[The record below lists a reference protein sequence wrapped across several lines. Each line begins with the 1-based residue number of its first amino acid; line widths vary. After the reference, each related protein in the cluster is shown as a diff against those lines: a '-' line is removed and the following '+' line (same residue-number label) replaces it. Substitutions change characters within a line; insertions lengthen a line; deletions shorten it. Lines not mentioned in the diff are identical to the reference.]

1 MNTKSFRTLAVIA
14 GLGLVVGIYG
24 MADRFLY
31 GHLHVGYGSYVP
43 WGLWVAFY
51 LFFVGLTAGA
61 FLITIM
67 TYVFGV
73 ERLEKV
79 GPLSAF
85 TVLVALVCEI
95 IFISLDLGHMF
106 RVYRFLVTPSFT
118 SLMTWFVI
126 FTTLMLIL
134 YALECFFLLR
144 NKLVSWSLEKRKGS
158 AIYKLLALS
167 KSSYTAHE
175 RERDRRIVR
184 VLSILSLPAGLLFY
198 GTNGAFFAILLNR
211 PIWNSALTPFL
222 FVLAALLSG
231 GALITFLISV
241 FQRDE
246 EIIRI
251 LGRTVFLI
259 LILFILLE
267 FIQFFVGYQTGVVA
281 VVTSLDS
288 IVSGP
293 HWWTFWIVHI
303 LIGSLIPIA
312 LFVGGPN
319 STRAITLA
327 CFLIVVTFVAVR
339 FNFLIPDLA
348 VYKLEGLENTFFN
361 PRLRTEY
368 TPTLNEWLVSIWVIS
383 FGLLAFIYGMR
394 WLPVLSSGKG
404 GGDHA

>member
-1 MNTKSFRTLAVIA
+1 MNAKSFRSLAVIA
-14 GLGLVVGIYG
+14 GLGLIVGIYG
-24 MADRFLY
+24 MVDRFVY
-31 GHLHVGYGSYVP
+31 GHLHVAYGSYVP

-73 ERLEKV
+73 QRLEKV

-95 IFISLDLGHMF
+95 IFISLDLGQMF
-106 RVYRFLVTPSFT
+106 RVYRFLITPSFT

-126 FTTLMLIL
+126 FTNIMLII

-144 NKLVSWSLEKRKGS
+144 SRLVSWSLENRKGS
-158 AIYKLLALS
+158 WIYRLLALF
-167 KSSYTAHE
+167 KSTYTAE
-175 RERDRRIVR
+175 DRERDRRV
-184 VLSILSLPAGLLFY
+184 VHFLSILSLPAGLLFY
-198 GTNGAFFAILLNR
+198 GTNGAFFATLLNR
-211 PIWNSALTPFL
+211 PIWNSALTPIL
-222 FVLAALLSG
+222 FILAALLSG

-246 EIIRI
+246 EIVRI
-251 LGRTVFLI
+251 LGRTVFMI
-259 LILFILLE
+259 LVLFTLLE
-267 FIQFFVGYQTGVVA
+267 FIQFFIGYQTGVVA

-293 HWWTFWIVHI
+293 HWWTFWLVHI
-303 LIGSLIPIA
+303 LIGSLIPIG
-312 LFVGGPN
+312 LFAGGSN
-319 STRAITLA
+319 STRALTLA
-327 CFLIVVTFVAVR
+327 CFLIVVTFVSVR

-368 TPTLNEWLVSIWVIS
+368 SPTLNEWLVSIWVIS
-383 FGLLAFIYGMR
+383 FGILAFISGMR

-404 GGDHA
+404 GSEHV